1 MKILLIDDDADCL
14 ASLDSMLE
22 PAGHQCTLFTV
33 PEEAVEIC
41 QQQHYDL
48 VITDMKMPG
57 MDGIEVL
64 KKIRE
69 LSPETKV
76 IIITA
81 YGDVTT
87 AVEAVN
93 NQAYAFFGKPLQIN
107 DLMQTIEKIET
118 EKIQHDKSTSDH
130 AHLIM
135 EYSRLKLAYQD
146 LLALLQQKDGK

>member
-1 MKILLIDDDADCL
+1 MKILLVDDDADCL
-14 ASLDSMLE
+14 ASLDAMLE
-22 PAGHQCTLFTV
+22 PAGHQCTLFTI

-41 QQQHYDL
+41 RQQYYDL

-57 MDGIEVL
+57 MDGLEVL
-64 KKIRE
+64 KKVRE

-87 AVEAVN
+87 AMAAVN
-93 NQAYAFFGKPLQIN
+93 NQAYAFFGKPLPIN
-107 DLMQTIEKIET
+107 DLMQTLEKIEM
-118 EKIQHDKSTSDH
+118 EKIQLEKSRSDH

-146 LLALLQQKDGK
+146 LLALLKQKDGK